1 MVAEVVVVVM
11 EIVKK
16 GLVVVGGMLVEEV
29 I

>member
-16 GLVVVGGMLVEEV
+16 GIEVVGGMLVEEV

>member
-16 GLVVVGGMLVEEV
+16 GIVVVGGMLVKEV